1 MMRALGRVAIA
12 LALVF
17 LVGPFVVVIGAGLTA
32 GEVPVFPPR
41 GLSLRWVE
49 AVFAVE
55 SFRGPFAV
63 SLLLAFGA
71 TAAAMLLGVPVAYAL
86 SRYALPGGEALRTL
100 LFSPA
105 IVPAIVVGLA
115 LLRHLVVP
123 LGLPVLHALFL
134 AHTALLVPYAVRVVG
149 ASLANLRAD
158 IEEAAVLLGA
168 SRARAFFAIVLP
180 NIRSGILAAFIL
192 GFISSFNQVPA
203 SLFLTGP
210 GISTLPIQM
219 LAYMEYTY
227 DPSVAALSALI
238 ALGSIVVVFAAE
250 RALGIFRYV

>member
-1 MMRALGRVAIA
+1 M
-12 LALVF
+12 
-17 LVGPFVVVIGAGLTA
+17 
-32 GEVPVFPPR
+32 
-41 GLSLRWVE
+41 
-49 AVFAVE
+49 FAVE

-71 TAAAMLLGVPVAYAL
+71 TAAALLLGVPVAYAL

>member
-1 MMRALGRVAIA
+1 MRRALGNAAIA

-17 LVGPFVVVIGAGLTA
+17 LVGPFVVVVGAGLTA

-49 AVFAVE
+49 AVVAVE
-55 SFRGPFAV
+55 SFHAPLAI
-63 SLLLAFGA
+63 SLALAFGA
-71 TAAAMLLGVPVAYAL
+71 TLAALLLGVPVAYAL

-134 AHTALLVPYAVRVVG
+134 AHAALLVPYAVRVVG
-149 ASLANLRAD
+149 ASLQNLRPD

-168 SRARAFFAIVLP
+168 SRARAFFAVVLP
-180 NIRSGILAAFIL
+180 NIRGGLLAAFIL
-192 GFISSFNQVPA
+192 GFVSSFNQVPA

-210 GISTLPIQM
+210 GVSTLPIQM
-219 LAYMEYTY
+219 LAYMEHTY

>member
-1 MMRALGRVAIA
+1 MMRALGRLAIA
-12 LALVF
+12 LVLIF
-17 LVGPFVVVIGAGLTA
+17 LVGPFLVVIGAGLTA
-32 GEVPVFPPR
+32 GEVPAFPPR

-55 SFRGPFAV
+55 SFRGPFVV
-63 SLLLAFGA
+63 SLVLAFGA
-71 TAAAMLLGVPVAYAL
+71 TLAALALGVPVAYAL

-134 AHTALLVPYAVRVVG
+134 AHAALLVPYAVRVVG
-149 ASLANLRAD
+149 ASLEHLRPD

-168 SRARAFFAIVLP
+168 SRARAFFAVVLP
-180 NIRSGILAAFIL
+180 NIRGGILAAFIL

-210 GISTLPIQM
+210 GVSTLPIQM
-219 LAYMEYTY
+219 LAYMEHTY
-227 DPSVAALSALI
+227 DPSVAALSALV
-238 ALGSIVVVFAAE
+238 ALGSIAVVFVAE